1 MQETSASES
10 SACGRGEDT
19 AGRQI
24 TNLEEIRFRGG
35 YGTARVEDTPKVA
48 VTKRLFPHPVL
59 IPELNHSRVGERG
72 AFPLYANEWQQQQQQ
87 KRARYVN
94 VARYFISASQTA
106 AKVGSAGMMEIFVGA
121 TAMQFA
127 TLTTAKKS
135 AEPRRDQ

>member
-10 SACGRGEDT
+10 SARGEDT

-24 TNLEEIRFRGG
+24 TNLGEIRFRGG
-35 YGTARVEDTPKVA
+35 HATARVEDTPKVA

-72 AFPLYANEWQQQQQQ
+72 SFPLYANERQQQQQ

-94 VARYFISASQTA
+94 VARYFISASQTV
-106 AKVGSAGMMEIFVGA
+106 AKVGSARSDDGNFYGRNGDAVCDFNYGEEELRSLVA
-121 TAMQFA
+121 T
-127 TLTTAKKS
+127 
-135 AEPRRDQ
+135 DN